1 MIQTAEQI
9 LETVRTLPKPER
21 DKFFELIE
29 TEKNSKSAIR
39 DELQQK
45 NEKFRRALQWIER
58 HKAEFDGKFVV
69 LDGDELIAHG
79 DDSKTVYEEARAKG
93 YASPFLKRI
102 KNVEDAPFGGW

>member
-1 MIQTAEQI
+1 MTQTAEQI

-21 DKFFELIE
+21 DKFFDLIE
-29 TEKNSKSAIR
+29 VEKKVKSAVQ
-39 DELQQK
+39 DDLDKK
-45 NEKFRRALQWIER
+45 NEKFRRALQWVEE
-58 HKAEFDGKFVV
+58 HKTEFDGKFVV

-93 YASPFLKRI
+93 FDSPFLKRI